1 MHIRKVVMKPPPAPN
16 TEIHWS
22 LKQLLWIIEMNTGPV
37 NCVSQRFRLKTLPLN
52 CFRGSTE

>member
-1 MHIRKVVMKPPPAPN
+1 MHIMKVVMKYPLN
-16 TEIHWS
+16 TEIHRS

-37 NCVSQRFRLKTLPLN
+37 NCGSQIFHLKTLPLD